1 MAKASDFFH
10 TKTICVQITVRTRS
24 GTETHEDNATWRGH
38 NRQSSKTDSAPEP
51 KTKQAKTS
59 DARPSTPDGQKPTL
73 TEKELEFD
81 FDHSQI
87 RDPRATP
94 GRVKHPRYE
103 ERELSEEFLSKFHIP
118 KHRNKHTDP
127 LYSFYDLH
135 RCHRKGPDGS
145 PTYDSAGFQLD
156 YEKAA
161 KWMKPVAYNKK
172 SMVNGMERHLKRV
185 EEETKKI
192 YDSFFV
198 DGKGPEGEEGS
209 TQVMH
214 QIKDQVSKDL
224 GVPWHQIDPKQL
236 KKLGDQGLAKV
247 DADKWWHR
255 PNQVE
260 RDRFMK
266 MLGGASLRKDFYP

>member
-1 MAKASDFFH
+1 MK
-10 TKTICVQITVRTRS
+10 TRS
-24 GTETHEDNATWRGH
+24 GTDTHVDNATSRGH
-38 NRQSSKTDSAPEP
+38 KRQSSKTDSAPEP
-51 KTKQAKTS
+51 KTKQAKTTE
-59 DARPSTPDGQKPTL
+59 ARPSTPDGQKPTL
-73 TEKELEFD
+73 KEKDLEFD

-94 GRVKHPRYE
+94 GRVKRPRYE
-103 ERELSEEFLSKFHIP
+103 EREL
-118 KHRNKHTDP
+118 N
-127 LYSFYDLH
+127 LH

-156 YEKAA
+156 YEKVA

-192 YDSFFV
+192 YDSFFIG
-198 DGKGPEGEEGS
+198 GKGPEGEMGS
-209 TQVMH
+209 TQVMD
-214 QIKDQVSKDL
+214 QINDQVSKDL

-236 KKLGDQGLAKV
+236 KKWEEQGFAKV

-266 MLGGASLRKDFYP
+266 MLGGAYLRKDL

>member
-1 MAKASDFFH
+1 M
-10 TKTICVQITVRTRS
+10 RTRS
-24 GTETHEDNATWRGH
+24 GTETHEDNAT
-38 NRQSSKTDSAPEP
+38 SARSQLT
-51 KTKQAKTS
+51 TKQAKTS
-59 DARPSTPDGQKPTL
+59 NARPFTPDGPKPVL

-87 RDPRATP
+87 RDPRAPP
-94 GRVKHPRYE
+94 GRGRRPRYE
-103 ERELSEEFLSKFHIP
+103 ERELSEEFLSKVHIL

-156 YEKAA
+156 YEKVA
-161 KWMKPVAYNKK
+161 KWMKPVAYDKSPWSMAWSAISRESKRRQKK
-172 SMVNGMERHLKRV
+172 STTSSLSMGRVRRLKRA
-185 EEETKKI
+185 
-192 YDSFFV
+192 
-198 DGKGPEGEEGS
+198 
-209 TQVMH
+209 
-214 QIKDQVSKDL
+214 VSKDL

-236 KKLGDQGLAKV
+236 KKWEDQGFAEV

-266 MLGGASLRKDFYP
+266 MLKYYTR

>member
-1 MAKASDFFH
+1 MLG
-10 TKTICVQITVRTRS
+10 V
-24 GTETHEDNATWRGH
+24 G
-38 NRQSSKTDSAPEP
+38 QSSKTDSVPEP

-59 DARPSTPDGQKPTL
+59 EARPSTPEGQKPTL
-73 TEKELEFD
+73 TEKDLEFD

-94 GRVKHPRYE
+94 GRVKRPRYE

-127 LYSFYDLH
+127 LESFYDLH

-156 YEKAA
+156 YEKVA
-161 KWMKPVAYNKK
+161 K
-172 SMVNGMERHLKRV
+172 V

-192 YDSFFV
+192 YDCFFI
-198 DGKGPEGEEGS
+198 DGRGPEGEDGS
-209 TQVMH
+209 IQVMD
-214 QIKDQVSKDL
+214 QIKDQVFKDL

-236 KKLGDQGLAKV
+236 KKWKDQGFAKV
-247 DADKWWHR
+247 DAAKWWHR

-266 MLGGASLRKDFYP
+266 MLEGASLRKDL